1 MAISGSPP
9 KNDHSRSRRSPYA
22 YHVDASKEANM
33 AVLLIFVY
41 IFPDLFYA
49 ADDTFARATQL
60 YPNKVS

>member
-9 KNDHSRSRRSPYA
+9 KNDHSRGRCSPYA
-22 YHVDASKEANM
+22 YYVDASKEANM

-41 IFPDLFYA
+41 IFPELFYA
-49 ADDTFARATQL
+49 VDDTFARATQL